1 MVKPPAGESM
11 AKNKVAANKGS
22 TPSDSAK
29 GWREGIESIVIAI
42 VLAFLFRAF
51 EAEAFV
57 IPTGSMAPTLQGRH
71 KDVQCP
77 ACNYRYRA
85 GASIDAE
92 VRDGPVVATTCPM
105 CFFTKE
111 LEPGTASD
119 YSHTGDRILVNKF
132 AYEEPFGAPKRWDV
146 IVFKFPGNAKQ
157 NYIKRLVGL
166 PDETVKIRHGDIF
179 VQTEPEE
186 SFEIARKSP
195 DKLKHMLQ
203 LVHDTKY
210 LSPKLRE
217 LGWPLRW
224 QPMSSTSG
232 WSTDD
237 DGHSYHCQSKGEEDW
252 IRYRH
257 YPISFDQWSRL
268 IERYERGE
276 RDLGNIRAE
285 PTLITDFYAYNSQTR
300 PLSGY
305 RDYGNRGFEHPAD
318 IGLHWVG
325 DLAMV
330 VDVDVLS
337 DQGQITLDLVEAGRH
352 HECRIDL
359 ATGVATVSM
368 SDGKSTFD
376 AGNREAKSQTRVK
389 GKGSYRIRFSNVDDE
404 LRLWVDG
411 RVCEFDAPTTFPVN
425 PNDQPVTS
433 AEDPGDLAPAGFAVK
448 NAEVKVNNFQILRD
462 IYYIATRMSF
472 ASTSD
477 YRSDR
482 HRDIIEELKDPKQW
496 LRSDNLFDQRN
507 EVIFR
512 MEADQFFPLGDNSP
526 YSRDGRLWENEH
538 YVDRDLLIGK
548 AILIYWPHP
557 VRVSLPFLESVPMF
571 PNFQRMGLI
580 H

>member
-1 MVKPPAGESM
+1 M
-11 AKNKVAANKGS
+11 AKNKVNKVNKVAAKKGG

-29 GWREGIESIVIAI
+29 GWREAIESIVIAI

-71 KDVQCP
+71 KDVKCP
-77 ACNYRYRA
+77 DCNYRYRA
-85 GASIDAE
+85 GASIDTE

-132 AYEEPFGAPKRWDV
+132 AYEKPFGDPKRWDV

-166 PDETVKIRHGDIF
+166 PDETIKIRHGDIF
-179 VQTEPEE
+179 VQTDEEE
-186 SFEIARKSP
+186 SFSIARKSP
-195 DKLKHMLQ
+195 EKLKHMLQ

-210 LSPKLRE
+210 LSPQLRE

-224 QPMSSTSG
+224 QPMSSTTG

-237 DGHSYHCQSKGEEDW
+237 GGHSYHCQSKGEEDW

-268 IERYERGE
+268 LERYESGQ
-276 RDLGNIRAE
+276 RDLGNIRPE

-300 PLSGY
+300 PLPSY
-305 RDYGNRGFEHPAD
+305 RGYGNRGFEHPAD

-337 DQGQITLDLVEAGRH
+337 DQGQIVLDLVEAGRH

-359 ATGVATVSM
+359 ETGVATVSM
-368 SDGKSTFD
+368 ADGKATFD
-376 AGNREAKSQTRVK
+376 GGNREAKSQTRVK

-404 LRLWVDG
+404 LRLWVDD
-411 RVCEFDAPTTFPVN
+411 RLCEFDAATTFPVN
-425 PNDQPVTS
+425 PDDRPVTS
-433 AEDPGDLAPAGFAVK
+433 DEDPGDLAPVGFAVK
-448 NAEVKVNNFQILRD
+448 DAEVKVNDFQILRD

-472 ASTSD
+472 GSTTD
-477 YRSDR
+477 YQTDR
-482 HRDIIEELKDPKQW
+482 HRDIIEELKDPKEW
-496 LRSDNLFDQRN
+496 LRSDNLFDRRN
-507 EVIFR
+507 EVIFK

-526 YSRDGRLWENEH
+526 YSRDGRLWENKH

-548 AILIYWPHP
+548 AILIYWPHAW
-557 VRVSLPFLESVPMF
+557 RVSLPFLETVPIL